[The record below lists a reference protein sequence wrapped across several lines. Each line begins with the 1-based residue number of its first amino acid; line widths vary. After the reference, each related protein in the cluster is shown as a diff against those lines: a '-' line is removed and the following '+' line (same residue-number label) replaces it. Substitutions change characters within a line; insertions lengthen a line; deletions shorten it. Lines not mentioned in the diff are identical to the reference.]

1 MLGKLIKYEWKGLI
15 KPLSILYLVLLGIT
29 IITGLL
35 ILTINPDYDDV
46 TIGLSVLFTM
56 LGVLIYYFGVIVCSW
71 GTMLVIAIRFYK
83 TCYTD
88 EAYLTHTLP
97 VSTKQLLAAKTITSV
112 LCHLLSMLVVGL
124 TVVML
129 LIVLFTH
136 LINLGEIPAAELS
149 AGFSEVFAELD
160 RDFAKE
166 MGIGFTGYFVYLGV
180 YCLIASVCSIISILG
195 CVSLGQLYT
204 KHRIL
209 GAIIA
214 YFVMTFVLQMVAY
227 VGMIPMYTKIF
238 AAEYAGET
246 ILMFDLLQPTLL
258 ITLAGSVIIAVIM
271 CFVNMHMMTKRLN
284 LE

>member
-1 MLGKLIKYEWKGLI
+1 MLSKLIKYEWKGLI
-15 KPLSILYLVLLGIT
+15 KPLSILYLVLLGVT
-29 IITGLL
+29 IITALL

-56 LGVLIYYFGVIVCSW
+56 LSALIYYFGIIVCSI
-71 GTMLVIAIRFYK
+71 GTMLIIAIRFYK

-112 LCHLLSMLVVGL
+112 LCHLLSMLVIGL
-124 TVVML
+124 SVVL
-129 LIVLFTH
+129 LLVVLVTH

-160 RDFAKE
+160 REFANE
-166 MGIGFTGYFVYLGV
+166 MGISFSGYFIYLGV
-180 YCLIASVCSIISILG
+180 ISIISSVCSIISILG

-227 VGMIPMYTKIF
+227 LGMIPMYTKIF
-238 AAEYAGET
+238 AAEYTGET
-246 ILMFDLLQPTLL
+246 IQMFDLLQPTLM
-258 ITLAGSVIIAVIM
+258 ITLAASVVIAVIM
-271 CFVNMHMMTKRLN
+271 CFINMHMMTKRLN

>member
-29 IITGLL
+29 IVTGIL

-46 TIGLSVLFTM
+46 TIGLSVLFTIF
-56 LGVLIYYFGVIVCSW
+56 GVLLYYLGIIVCSW
-71 GTMLVIAIRFYK
+71 GTILIIAIRFYK

-97 VSTKQLLAAKTITSV
+97 VSTRQLVGAKTLTAI
-112 LCHLLSMLVVGL
+112 LCHLLSLLFIFV
-124 TVVML
+124 TAFL
-129 LIVLFTH
+129 LIGIFITH
-136 LINLGEIPAAELS
+136 MINLGEIPAADLTIGLS
-149 AGFSEVFAELD
+149 EAIAELD
-160 RDFAKE
+160 SEFAKE
-166 MGIGFTGYFVYLGV
+166 MGIGFIGYFAYIGV
-180 YCLIASVCSIISILG
+180 ISLISSVCSIVSILG

-214 YFVMTFVLQMVAY
+214 YFVMTFILQMVAY
-227 VGMIPMYTKIF
+227 LGMIPMYSKIF
-238 AAEYAGET
+238 AAEFAGET
-246 ILMFDLLQPTLL
+246 ILLFDLLQPTLI
-258 ITLAGSVIIAVIM
+258 ITLAGSIVIAVAMHFI
-271 CFVNMHMMTKRLN
+271 NMHMMTKRLN

>member
-56 LGVLIYYFGVIVCSW
+56 LSALIYYFGIIVCSI
-71 GTMLVIAIRFYK
+71 GTMLIIAIRFYK

-112 LCHLLSMLVVGL
+112 LCHLLSMLVIGAS
-124 TVVML
+124 VVL
-129 LIVLFTH
+129 LILVVVTH

-160 RDFAKE
+160 REFANE
-166 MGIGFTGYFVYLGV
+166 MGISFSGYFIYLGV
-180 YCLIASVCSIISILG
+180 ISLISSVCSIISILG

-214 YFVMTFVLQMVAY
+214 YFVMTFILQMVAY
-227 VGMIPMYTKIF
+227 LGMIPMYTKIF
-238 AAEYAGET
+238 AAEYTGET
-246 ILMFDLLQPTLL
+246 ILMFDLLQPTLM
-258 ITLAGSVIIAVIM
+258 ITLAASVVIAIIM
-271 CFVNMHMMTKRLN
+271 CFINMHMMTKRLN